1 MAGAYIVQ
9 WPSQGLTEPLRARLR
24 IMKNMNYEKMIYFS
38 EGVSIDL
45 RARISPLAPPT
56 KQRTTYRARVH
67 ASYPLYDHAR
77 AVLYL
82 LFPDLLD
89 MPLLFP
95 SYRRE
100 GGIYH
105 IKDNTK
111 YYIPP
116 LYPSIQ
122 HSLVYLNKAQYSSI
136 YTNTAQ
142 YILFHTIHTNS
153 FIPYLYEYN

>member
-1 MAGAYIVQ
+1 
-9 WPSQGLTEPLRARLR
+9 
-24 IMKNMNYEKMIYFS
+24 MNFS

-56 KQRTTYRARVH
+56 KQRTTYRARAY

-116 LYPSIQ
+116 PISIHPTQ
-122 HSLVYLNKAQYSSI
+122 PGISQ
-136 YTNTAQ
+136 
-142 YILFHTIHTNS
+142 
-153 FIPYLYEYN
+153 